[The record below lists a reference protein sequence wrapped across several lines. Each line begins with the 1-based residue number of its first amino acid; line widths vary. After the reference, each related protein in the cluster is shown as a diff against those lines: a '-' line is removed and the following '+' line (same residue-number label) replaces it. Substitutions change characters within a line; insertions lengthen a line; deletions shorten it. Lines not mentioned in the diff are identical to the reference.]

1 MLEKECFE
9 WSHVLL
15 SLSTS
20 LITERRLTFELCLG
34 VSSNSAVCKHVAKFL
49 PRSIEAEIILQMC

>member
-1 MLEKECFE
+1 MLEKNALNGHMFF
-9 WSHVLL
+9 SAF
-15 SLSTS
+15 STS